1 MSILLHPVEHAIFA
15 RYLGVENPTGLD
27 DAELREDPHSAG
39 AFIGLRPNAWGED
52 SRHALAN
59 AVARFALDAIQE
71 QLPKWD
77 VSRAGHRV
85 TLGRQVTRPVPR
97 IVYLA
102 PRFLLEVDLCRSEP
116 AEPWPEAYHLTYLP
130 VFDHYVVTM
139 SQDSPDMWGYTD
151 LAIAHFAKAEPLK
164 QQLHR
169 AITGWWTTAYRRNFI
184 DRPAVCF
191 SRAGY
196 LTQDDFVAWR
206 ADVWPAAAQGGCVA
220 PECRTGPGP
229 APGDLTGR

>member
-1 MSILLHPVEHAIFA
+1 MSILLHPVEHAILA
-15 RYLGVENPTGLD
+15 RYLGLEDPTGLD
-27 DAELREDPHSAG
+27 EADLRELPGHEDT
-39 AFIGLRPNAWGED
+39 FIGLRPNAWGETT
-52 SRHALAN
+52 RHALAN
-59 AVARFALDAIQE
+59 AVARFALDAIQD

-85 TLGRQVTRPVPR
+85 TTGRQVARPIPR

-116 AEPWPEAYHLTYLP
+116 AEPWPEAYYLTYLP
-130 VFDHYVVTM
+130 VFDHYVVTL

-164 QQLHR
+164 EQLHR
-169 AITGWWTTAYRRNFI
+169 ALTGWWRTAYRRNFI

-191 SRAGY
+191 SRAGS
-196 LTQDDFVAWR
+196 LSREDFEAWR
-206 ADVWPAAAQGGCVA
+206 SELWPAAESGC
-220 PECRTGPGP
+220 GP
-229 APGDLTGR
+229 ASPGVCEAPRQP

>member
-1 MSILLHPVEHAIFA
+1 MSILLHPVEHAILA
-15 RYLGVENPTGLD
+15 RYLGVEDPTGLD
-27 DAELREDPHSAG
+27 DAELHEEARHAA
-39 AFIGLRPNAWGED
+39 AFIGVRPNAWGD
-52 SRHALAN
+52 YSRHALAN
-59 AVARFALDAIQE
+59 AVARFALDTIQD

-77 VSRAGHRV
+77 VSRPGHRV
-85 TLGRQVTRPVPR
+85 TTGRQPARPIPR

-116 AEPWPEAYHLTYLP
+116 GEPWPEAYHLTYLP
-130 VFDHYVVTM
+130 VFDHYVVTL

-164 QQLHR
+164 EQLHR
-169 AITGWWTTAYRRNFI
+169 ALTGWWTAAYRRNFI

-196 LTQDDFVAWR
+196 LTQEDFQRWR
-206 ADVWPAAAQGGCVA
+206 REVWPAADDDAACVTPDCGGRA
-220 PECRTGPGP
+220 PRG
-229 APGDLTGR
+229 